1 MGRAMYGIPVIRC
14 HTSGPQP
21 AACTRTSTSFSPTT
35 GASISLNSRTSAVPY
50 RSCMIAFISS
60 PLSVDVRRTLARP
73 DRPRS
78 YVARTSR
85 IDRAATGLPN
95 PFSANSPAGFAST
108 TPSTSAKTRSVTRIW
123 PGWASSQSLDA
134 MFMTLPTA
142 P

>member
-21 AACTRTSTSFSPTT
+21 AACTRMSTSFSPST

-50 RSCMIAFISS
+50 RSCTIAFISS
-60 PLSVDVRRTLARP
+60 PLSVVYAVLVHALT
-73 DRPRS
+73 DRGS

-108 TPSTSAKTRSVTRIW
+108 TPSTSAKTRSVTKIW
-123 PGWASSQSLDA
+123 PGSASSHSLEA
-134 MFMTLPTA
+134 MFITLPTA